1 MGFGDWIKDIVSA
14 PVEDE
19 YENEQ
24 VETQETVEEEKPVA
38 NYRPRIFP
46 VREQEQSTQAK
57 AASKLF

>member
-24 VETQETVEEEKPVA
+24 VETQETVGIETTEKATLVVEMKENETPF
-38 NYRPRIFP
+38 N
-46 VREQEQSTQAK
+46 
-57 AASKLF
+57 